1 VAAVSAAMLALSTTP
16 AYAGTSVSIG
26 GDSNWTV
33 TATATTS
40 ATYLTLGQTLSGTS
54 KLVYDAHFLGIP
66 LPVTGHYVN
75 SFPYAPFSRPTLI
88 SANAPLSTGTTYGY
102 YYNSYL
108 AKYSWEVRGKDGFW
122 GDKSV
127 TLKGSARSDT
137 RTSGYFLAGTYPC
150 GSGCTNANAIQ
161 YVKVS

>member
-1 VAAVSAAMLALSTTP
+1 MAAVSAAMLALSATP
-16 AYAGTSVSIG
+16 AQAGTSVSIG

-40 ATYLTLGQTLSGTS
+40 ARYLTLGQSMTGTS
-54 KLVYDAHFLGIP
+54 NIVFDAHFLGIP

-75 SFPYAPFSRPTLI
+75 SFPYAPFARPTLL
-88 SANAPLSTGTTYGY
+88 SANAPLSTGTSYGVF
-102 YYNSYL
+102 YNSYL
-108 AKYSWEVRGKDGFW
+108 GKYSWEARGKDSFW

-127 TLKGSARSDT
+127 TIKGTGKSDSRS
-137 RTSGYFLAGTYPC
+137 SGYFLAGTYPC
-150 GSGCTNANAIQ
+150 GSGCTNANAIE